1 MIFSFFGKKF
11 YCAKTVSYTHLDVYK
26 RQSEGS
32 TVVLLSDV
40 TEDVTFDKNITIDGG
55 SKYTIFGVSTV
66 KAGILTNLTLKPS
79 EDKADGKL
87 LTPVSYTHLEGAKDV
102 LEG

>member
-1 MIFSFFGKKF
+1 MERDIQTLTS
-11 YCAKTVSYTHLDVYK
+11 AIDAA
-26 RQSEGS
+26 SEGS

-66 KAGILTNLTLKPS
+66 KAGTLTNLTLKPS
-79 EDKADGKL
+79 ENKADGKYAD
-87 LTPVSYTHLEGAKDV
+87 TWQWYRNIY
-102 LEG
+102 